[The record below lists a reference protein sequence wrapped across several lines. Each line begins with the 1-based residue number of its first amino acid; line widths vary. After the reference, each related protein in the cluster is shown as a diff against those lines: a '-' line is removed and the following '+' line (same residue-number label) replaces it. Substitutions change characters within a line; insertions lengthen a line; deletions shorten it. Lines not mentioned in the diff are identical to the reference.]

1 MSECKALYSD
11 YCDTGYETITT
22 ATGTVEYD
30 LWCPC
35 YDHNDNSATCDATAQ
50 FSNTTVTSSAVAN
63 YIGATDSESAE
74 ETTPTDPVVPPEYPA
89 NETVT
94 ISGRLTYAGPLA
106 DCKIE
111 LTIEL
116 TEPVPVFLTDG
127 QQLLVI
133 NESQRAQSFEPVSSS
148 DGMFTLT
155 YEYNTSFSQAN
166 DHTYDL
172 NVFSRDEVQSVSCID
187 AFTGKRLGVIIAGIT
202 EEGYIEVMGNPGT
215 VLAKILASGPV
226 DGLETA
232 VTYVKKFLDVDDGIL
247 HFMGFDYLAKAQAGS
262 IEALRMMTSIQ
273 KMSTVLSLGTEY
285 FANVLSLDT
294 DTAST
299 KVYGAMAIK
308 MVEMYQDPGPMP
320 PFDFEN
326 STEVLA
332 VLEAAYSFTFG
343 GDDDDDGN
351 DAASSNRRLQQLPAG
366 MLDAL
371 SAISTVSTNVNTK
384 VQEASDAAEAKVES
398 GEATLDS
405 AVTELFTETT
415 KLAITVEEDVKGS
428 VTQLA
433 TGATTAEAL
442 ETTYTPEAIETAAA
456 AQTIPATFTAATA
469 TLKEQGSDGVVATDP
484 VEIPGESGS
493 DDDTTTIVIAIVVP
507 VVVFGIAA
515 AAFVIYKKKKSAQA
529 QQVQGSGEM
538 ASV

>member
-1 MSECKALYSD
+1 M
-11 YCDTGYETITT
+11 
-22 ATGTVEYD
+22 
-30 LWCPC
+30 
-35 YDHNDNSATCDATAQ
+35 
-50 FSNTTVTSSAVAN
+50 
-63 YIGATDSESAE
+63 
-74 ETTPTDPVVPPEYPA
+74 
-89 NETVT
+89 
-94 ISGRLTYAGPLA
+94 
-106 DCKIE
+106 
-111 LTIEL
+111 
-116 TEPVPVFLTDG
+116 
-127 QQLLVI
+127 
-133 NESQRAQSFEPVSSS
+133 
-148 DGMFTLT
+148 
-155 YEYNTSFSQAN
+155 
-166 DHTYDL
+166 
-172 NVFSRDEVQSVSCID
+172 
-187 AFTGKRLGVIIAGIT
+187 
-202 EEGYIEVMGNPGT
+202 
-215 VLAKILASGPV
+215 
-226 DGLETA
+226 
-232 VTYVKKFLDVDDGIL
+232 
-247 HFMGFDYLAKAQAGS
+247 
-262 IEALRMMTSIQ
+262 
-273 KMSTVLSLGTEY
+273 GTEY

-351 DAASSNRRLQQLPAG
+351 DAGSSNRRLQQLPAG

-515 AAFVIYKKKKSAQA
+515 AAFVIYKKKKSAEA

-538 ASV
+538 AAV